1 VIRALDRRL
10 VVVTGKGG
18 VGKTTVAAAIG
29 IAAARAG
36 KRTAICEVA
45 EQERITRSFGRAPAG
60 FTETEV
66 APGLFAFSVNPE
78 EAKEEWL
85 RRQLHSGALS
95 SLLGSSRIFQYVTAA
110 APGLAE
116 LVTIGKVWEIAQ
128 LERRTRGALPYDL
141 TIVDAPAT
149 GGGMA
154 MLGAPRTYGDIAK
167 VGPVSRHAFAIDA
180 FIRDPASTA
189 VIAVA
194 LPEEMPVNETI
205 DLESRLDDELGI
217 ALSHVFVNGVL
228 PRRFSAADVRAI
240 EALDGASPAA
250 REALSAA
257 VAAAQRTRS
266 QQSQVARLR
275 RGARAPVS
283 TLPFVL
289 RPELEREDLDALA
302 REIERK
308 P

>member
-1 VIRALDRRL
+1 M
-10 VVVTGKGG
+10 VVTGKGG

-45 EQERITRSFGRAPAG
+45 RQERITRMFGHAPAG
-60 FTETEV
+60 FAETEV

-78 EAKEEWL
+78 KAKDEWL

-95 SLLGSSRIFQYVTAA
+95 SLLGGSRVFQYVTSA

-128 LERRTRGALPYDL
+128 LERRTRGARAYDL
-141 TIVDAPAT
+141 TIIDAPAT
-149 GGGMA
+149 GNGLA
-154 MLGAPRTYGDIAK
+154 MLAAPRTYADIAK
-167 VGPVSRHAFAIDA
+167 VGPVSRHALVIDG
-180 FIRDPASTA
+180 FVRDPASTA

-205 DLESRLDDELGI
+205 DLESRLDAELGI

-228 PRRFSAADVRAI
+228 PRRFSAADVRAL
-240 EALDGASPAA
+240 ETVDGASPAA
-250 REALSAA
+250 REALGAALSAA
-257 VAAAQRTRS
+257 SRSRS
-266 QQSQVARLR
+266 QQSQVSRLR
-275 RGARAPVS
+275 RGATAPVS

-289 RPELEREDLDALA
+289 RPELEREDLEALA